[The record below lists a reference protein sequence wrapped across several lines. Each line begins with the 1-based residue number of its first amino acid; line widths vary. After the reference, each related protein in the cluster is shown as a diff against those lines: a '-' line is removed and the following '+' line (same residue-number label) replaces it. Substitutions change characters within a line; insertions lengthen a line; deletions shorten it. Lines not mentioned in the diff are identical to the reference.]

1 MKNRAAGVA
10 LTSTGMLLLMVTLV
24 LPVPGLTYSLLV
36 GSSILLKGCGT
47 GGIKGVSRECS
58 VM

>member
-36 GSSILLKGCGT
+36 GSSSSILLKGCGT
-47 GGIKGVSRECS
+47 GGIKRCIT
-58 VM
+58 

>member
-1 MKNRAAGVA
+1 MNEKSSCR
-10 LTSTGMLLLMVTLV
+10 SSSYKYGMLLLMVTLV

-47 GGIKGVSRECS
+47 GGIKRCIT
-58 VM
+58 

>member
-24 LPVPGLTYSLLV
+24 LPVPGLIYSLLV
-36 GSSILLKGCGT
+36 GGSILQAGCGT
-47 GGIKGVSRECS
+47 GGIKRCIT
-58 VM
+58 

>member
-10 LTSTGMLLLMVTLV
+10 LTSTGMLLLMITLI
-24 LPVPGLTYSLLV
+24 LPVPGLIYSLLV

-47 GGIKGVSRECS
+47 GGIKRCIT
-58 VM
+58 